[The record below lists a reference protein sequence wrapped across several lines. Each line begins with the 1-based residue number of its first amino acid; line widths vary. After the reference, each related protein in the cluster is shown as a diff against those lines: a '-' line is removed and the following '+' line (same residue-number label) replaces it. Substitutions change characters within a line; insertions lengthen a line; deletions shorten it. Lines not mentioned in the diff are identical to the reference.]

1 MVCQSTRCNTPT
13 CNMAQPMPYYV
24 CTESDHMTDNIMT
37 DEALELAIDETIEY
51 ETYDELMGDEYAD
64 AVLST
69 LS

>member
-1 MVCQSTRCNTPT
+1 MVCQSMKCNTPT

-24 CTESDHMTDNIMT
+24 HSSPDTMTDQLMT

>member
-1 MVCQSTRCNTPT
+1 
-13 CNMAQPMPYYV
+13 MPYYV

-64 AVLST
+64 AVLCSLT
-69 LS
+69 E

>member
-1 MVCQSTRCNTPT
+1 MRHQ
-13 CNMAQPMPYYV
+13 
-24 CTESDHMTDNIMT
+24 MTDQLMT

-69 LS
+69 LSWLSAQPVP

>member
-1 MVCQSTRCNTPT
+1 MRDQ
-13 CNMAQPMPYYV
+13 
-24 CTESDHMTDNIMT
+24 MTDNIMT
-37 DEALELAIDETIEY
+37 DEALELAIDETITY